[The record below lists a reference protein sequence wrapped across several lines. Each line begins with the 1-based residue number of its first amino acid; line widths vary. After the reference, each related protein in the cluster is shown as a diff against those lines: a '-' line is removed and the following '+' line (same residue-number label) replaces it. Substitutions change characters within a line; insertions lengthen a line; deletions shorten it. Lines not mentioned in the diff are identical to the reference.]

1 MFNGIIYNCG
11 RVFSIKKNNLSM
23 YIGIKSHLLL
33 KKKNIGSSISCNGV
47 CLTLAN
53 QIDKTSYFYLSKE
66 TLDRSNF
73 KYLRINSSV
82 NLEKSLVY
90 GKDVSGHYV
99 QGHVDTIGIIKNIK
113 IIDETWAVKISIS
126 NKYKKF
132 LGEKSSIS
140 INGVSLTIGKIENNS
155 FFIYIIPHTLKL
167 TNLIKL
173 KKNNIVN
180 IEFDLFNKYLF
191 KISN

>member
-1 MFNGIIYNCG
+1 M
-11 RVFSIKKNNLSM
+11 
-23 YIGIKSHLLL
+23 
-33 KKKNIGSSISCNGV
+33 
-47 CLTLAN
+47 
-53 QIDKTSYFYLSKE
+53 SKE